1 VSYCFP
7 NAASLIPGS
16 PEAEAYRMI
25 RGILVGDNVRVFLHE
40 YRHYH
45 SHWPL
50 IHAPT
55 FDPLSA
61 DLGLVLAMCCVGAV
75 YSDRVDPKDVR
86 WLMDVVRGAV
96 LRSSRMCKMS
106 QTEQEADDFT
116 QNFSDHVEELQAI
129 VLLHALF
136 LWHGSQKQRMRVRDD
151 FAALASI
158 ARRAGLLQSFPR
170 GHPKCSALHQPGPVT
185 GEEVNTWD
193 WPSWIENEKRVRLMA
208 DIFLIDAC
216 STIFFNTQPQFE
228 VYDLKIPL
236 PADDAAWEART
247 AEDCASALGLRG
259 QAAQMNNVS
268 GSRRAKQLG
277 ITEALQVLYGA
288 GQGRFPERATNV
300 FGKFSTL
307 HVSSG
312 PQHMLIQPPVL
323 IHAIHIQIYNTQ
335 RQLLRRSSASGTS
348 TPPDGTATPPM
359 AINEQ
364 IQQLLRS
371 TFNALELWKH
381 VWDAD
386 LAIQFPQNQRRHGFC
401 RDGVH
406 FYYLAQI
413 FLRNSRPQE
422 WAAPADL
429 RCRQVFH
436 LLKQIRGHVASD
448 SAQKGIDIGS
458 VNKIADDYCL
468 PTKVSSIADLT
479 LNMRRLFTPLEEP
492 EPSVQPDTLYV

>member
-1 VSYCFP
+1 
-7 NAASLIPGS
+7 
-16 PEAEAYRMI
+16 MI

-75 YSDRVDPKDVR
+75 YSDRADPTDVR
-86 WLMDVVRGAV
+86 WLMDVVRGVV

-136 LWHGSQKQRMRVRDD
+136 LWHGSQKQRMRVRED

-216 STIFFNTQPQFE
+216 STIFFNTQPQFD
-228 VYDLKIPL
+228 VHDLKIPL

-259 QAAQMNNVS
+259 QVAQMNNVS

-300 FGKFSTL
+300 FGKFSKLYT
-307 HVSSG
+307 SSR
-312 PQHMLIQPPVL
+312 PIYMLTRPPVL
-323 IHAIHIQIYNTQ
+323 IHAIHNQIYNTQ
-335 RQLLRRSSASGTS
+335 RQLLRRSSASGTN
-348 TPPDGTATPPM
+348 TPPDSTATPPM
-359 AINEQ
+359 AINEHV
-364 IQQLLRS
+364 QQLLRS

-406 FYYLAQI
+406 FYYLAQV

-479 LNMRRLFTPLEEP
+479 LNMRRLFTPLDEA

>member
-1 VSYCFP
+1 
-7 NAASLIPGS
+7 
-16 PEAEAYRMI
+16 MI

-75 YSDRVDPKDVR
+75 YSDRLVPKDVR

-96 LRSSRMCKMS
+96 LRSSRLCKML
-106 QTEQEADDFT
+106 QAEQDANDFS

-136 LWHGSQKQRMRVRDD
+136 LWHGSQKQRLRVRDD
-151 FAALASI
+151 LGALANI
-158 ARRAGLLQSFPR
+158 ARRAGLLQTLPR
-170 GHPKCSALHQPGPVT
+170 GHPNSSALHQPGPVT

-193 WPSWIENEKRVRLMA
+193 WASWIENEKRVRLMA
-208 DIFLIDAC
+208 DVFLLDAC
-216 STIFFNTQPQFE
+216 STIFFNTQPEFD
-228 VYDLKIPL
+228 VHDLKIPL

-277 ITEALQVLYGA
+277 IAEALRVLYGA

-300 FGKFSTL
+300 FGKFSRSLPAPVFNSRLTL
-307 HVSSG
+307 S
-312 PQHMLIQPPVL
+312 IVL

-335 RQLLRRSSASGTS
+335 RQLLRRSSASAPVSGTS
-348 TPPDGTATPPM
+348 TPPDGTATPRT

-381 VWDAD
+381 IWDAD
-386 LAIQFPQNQRRHGFC
+386 LAIQFPQNERRHGFC

-448 SAQKGIDIGS
+448 SVQKGIDLGS
-458 VNKIADDYCL
+458 VNRIADDYCL
-468 PTKVSSIADLT
+468 PSQVNSIADLT
-479 LNMRRLFTPLEEP
+479 LNMRRLFTPIDEP
-492 EPSVQPDTLYV
+492 EPSVQQDALYS